1 MNKKLINEID
11 RINQLML
18 INEQPAAIVNV
29 GKKLA
34 STADDFI
41 KKFIKSD
48 LDNVARQEVDAVA
61 TRVRRGAL
69 QSLDEL
75 ADDELRILLKH
86 LDYKKL
92 GTYLFEN
99 GLLISRNAID
109 TNTQRIIDALINS
122 PNPAEKYKEI
132 LMNLKSGARQDF
144 FGTVPGMGD
153 ELLPMADQFYDE
165 WLNQIKNTL
174 KTQQPDLYNNISK
187 SLVQKS
193 VTALSQ
199 KAKLFLDDWAFRN
212 IQTIRRVLTNSYK
225 SQETLSKQFL
235 TLADEMATA
244 VSQGKSSEYYTK
256 KMADI
261 LTTMNKSFETDISKL
276 VAQFKN
282 DPKYTKDIALEFERS
297 GAYSSI
303 LKALSENK
311 NARQALIEYASAWKN
326 LLWPF
331 KNKESFLDWG
341 SRFTNMILQQS
352 PYTFEETVKKLQ
364 TKGLGNVLAGRVA
377 SGIFAKWIALPILL
391 GLGKTLVGIPLE
403 LLEWANNSFG
413 GEYQNPWGPTGEEG
427 KKDWFEAIANN
438 FKSTFPEGFEMV
450 VPFGTFVD
458 DIWNALIEGNEIKA
472 EDYVDS
478 TREEIEDVENSLSNT
493 TNNLIPQELSTY
505 GEHIKVIDGK
515 LYWDQKPY
523 MIEKIDNVWAVYF
536 PAEGNS
542 PEEWWPIDKVAEG
555 N

>member
-99 GLLISRNAID
+99 GLLISRNVID

-122 PNPAEKYKEI
+122 PNSAEKYKEI

-303 LKALSENK
+303 LKTLSENK

-331 KNKESFLDWG
+331 NNKESFLDWG

-403 LLEWANNSFG
+403 LLEWANNRFG
-413 GEYQNPWGPTGEEG
+413 GKYQNPWGPTGEEG

-478 TREEIEDVENSLSNT
+478 KSVIKIQDQV
-493 TNNLIPQELSTY
+493 NLTPGS
-505 GEHIKVIDGK
+505 
-515 LYWDQKPY
+515 PY
-523 MIEKIDNVWAVYF
+523 MLKKFVEYLKSELEMQPNESLGGSVKYEVDRYIYSDGVFSTKYDFENDSFKIS
-536 PAEGNS
+536 EQ
-542 PEEWWPIDKVAEG
+542 
-555 N
+555 